1 MAINQRTLE
10 ETLAKFNQDH
20 QDAKESSFT
29 NSLMQQ
35 ISSMANKL
43 NALKM
48 VQALAPAST
57 MLSANNPYF
66 NPIMATAMASNAF
79 KNPGAHL
86 NQMNQYN
93 QLKGMRSVERKIQYD
108 NAWGDSAA
116 RTSIGLNNVGSTV
129 GITGSLV
136 KAAGMAGYMP
146 DVLHGVNPLTLMGL
160 MQGGKGTGTL
170 AAGLMGGPGSLGS
183 MIGAGAA
190 GGMPA
195 ALMGTMA
202 MLAMNM
208 AGGKLNSAMLNA
220 GSFAPKKFRADV
232 SLSLQNGHQLELEH
246 SSMVQIS
253 SQIKM
258 MTNQNMLSPGE
269 ALHANILMLIESHTS
284 VLGPILAELRNADEI
299 KNKSGGNAGQNV
311 ANDMF
316 GEDGLMTLRNQRG
329 TTRQPN
335 IFQRGLAKFAQ
346 TSLNLNS
353 IVDIFGQIGNTL
365 SGKSSVALFNDAN
378 RKQGDADANQ
388 EFSNKFG
395 VSVTFTQIIHTSAS
409 EVLDKANTFEAKQIS
424 ILAGVYELNR
434 FQAHELLSIRRD
446 GLGVDRPGHTG
457 ELARMRLQEAD
468 SPVEDSLLT
477 MIDEM
482 LGYIPLW
489 HTISGSA
496 KMVMAGYENVKEMV
510 TGGTNPFKEM
520 FKAIGRSI
528 TGTFST
534 VDHDEGSL
542 RATIGAT
549 KLSPSELMARY
560 LSGDYI
566 KQMTLL
572 VNFNREQAHYLKY
585 LANAEARKRGGRG
598 AFVSGPDHGEET
610 TLDEFSGN
618 LITSAQR
625 RKRDNDIGRK
635 LGEHLNSTQPQGLM
649 GLLLAPF
656 MSNRSRG
663 AMSERVAI
671 EDLGHVS
678 ELYNQFGNTRG
689 YRAGRVAG
697 RGFAKGTGDTGKAAP
712 GTSADHTGEK
722 PVGVV
727 HENEAVVPGI
737 DKKPSWF
744 RSILNSMLPS
754 SSPKAK
760 LTSTETANLIHSK
773 EVQESDHQN
782 NLIQTETQTGM
793 LGYLKKIFGV
803 NEEIAKNTKK
813 DPKKGGDW
821 ELADLMKLIALG
833 AGLATMIAYMDDIKK
848 FLGEQGLALA
858 AIASVL
864 GLKNIL
870 TKLPILGAMASGA
883 KGAIMN
889 AAAGTAM
896 GRAAGIHGPA
906 LPPMN
911 LADKIKTMAGSAV
924 QSGKEALGKGNA
936 FLSGGLKAAGRAGLM
951 GAAITGAFEFF
962 TQDDLNVD
970 GTPKS
975 FWDKLKFAGEKVL
988 GQTGT
993 LIGGAIGMG
1002 LGAMTPVPGGAL
1014 IGSIAGG
1021 LLGDYIQTKVVSW
1034 WDNYGKAKPTDKPL
1048 SFKDKAIKFL
1058 SSNVGAMI
1066 GGGIGVLIGTPG
1078 GPIGMT
1084 AGGII
1089 GAILGDKVQ
1098 TAVGNIVDGLSADKW
1113 DITKAL
1119 GGVADIGAGMIG
1131 AKLGFAIGGP
1141 MGALLGGVLTMLLW
1155 DGAKALWDKVTVDN
1169 NKPISNAETRAVMD
1183 ASLQVDKMQSDLAT
1197 LKNSRTLY
1205 ANNPNLSKDQKAKI
1219 LKGIDNAIKIK
1230 EGELSAA
1237 QDSLSKLNSDAYNK
1251 YQKEYTYGAKT
1262 DKFFTEKVLG
1272 RDGKELRGDKWAI
1285 NRLMSMK
1292 FSEAE
1297 ATSMIREARAQGMSP
1312 TALLAITSQEA
1323 GGKTKAINSNN
1334 KNGTI
1339 DYGMYQ
1345 FNGAAR
1351 LTDLSRR
1358 PELREDLKRLG
1369 IQPGNGNALGKA
1381 MLGDPI
1387 LQTKIMALDYKSRG
1401 GNITK
1406 YIKGYNPYDVKG
1418 TNQKFWN
1425 LNEANKHYDG
1435 ELITTPP
1442 TPVPDNKQ
1450 KTSTAK
1456 IKEQVKEQAQIQKDK
1471 QDMSQA
1477 THRELIEKIDAQNVL
1492 IASTNQQLA
1501 VSNEYSAAQAEQLAK
1516 LRQDQEQAK
1525 TLWDY
1530 IETVYKAP
1538 QFNDLQFAPI
1548 LAR

>member
-220 GSFAPKKFRADV
+220 GSFAPKKFRSDV

-253 SQIKM
+253 SQIKR

-395 VSVTFTQIIHTSAS
+395 ISVTFTQIIHTSAS

-610 TLDEFSGN
+610 SLDEFSGN

-678 ELYNQFGNTRG
+678 ELYNQFGNTSG

-848 FLGEQGLALA
+848 FLGDQGLALA

-911 LADKIKTMAGSAV
+911 LADKIKAMAGSAV

-962 TQDDLNVD
+962 TQDDLNAD

-1002 LGAMTPVPGGAL
+1002 LGAMIPVPGGAL

-1034 WDNYGKAKPTDKPL
+1034 WDNYGKAKPTDEPL
-1048 SFKDKAIKFL
+1048 SFKDKATKFL
-1058 SSNVGAMI
+1058 KGNLGAMI
-1066 GGGIGVLIGTPG
+1066 GGGIGMFIGAPGGLIG
-1078 GPIGMT
+1078 MA

-1098 TAVGNIVDGLSADKW
+1098 TAVTTIAEGLNPDKW
-1113 DITKAL
+1113 DIKKVL
-1119 GGVADIGAGMIG
+1119 GGTADIAAGMVG
-1131 AKLGFAIGGP
+1131 AKLGFALGGPGGALIGGI
-1141 MGALLGGVLTMLLW
+1141 LTMLLW
-1155 DGAKALWDKVTVDN
+1155 DGAKALWDNIIVEKNGNVKNLNGTPADMVDGVVSREQQQTEAQIRVEQDYLSRQNQHYSSNPYTKKAMAVPTGFGSSIYGLNGRQSGNLNKQNTLDMLSQVQRDQLEHLAEYVKGDVTVNSSKRDAFN
-1169 NKPISNAETRAVMD
+1169 MYTEMIKGKSAKVSFNSAHSDGNAVDISGSGLDQIKKLFQGKINFSDGLSKKE
-1183 ASLQVDKMQSDLAT
+1183 ASL
-1197 LKNSRTLY
+1197 
-1205 ANNPNLSKDQKAKI
+1205 
-1219 LKGIDNAIKIK
+1219 
-1230 EGELSAA
+1230 
-1237 QDSLSKLNSDAYNK
+1237 LNSSLLNK
-1251 YQKEYTYGAKT
+1251 MGFSTYDSSTNG
-1262 DKFFTEKVLG
+1262 
-1272 RDGKELRGDKWAI
+1272 
-1285 NRLMSMK
+1285 
-1292 FSEAE
+1292 
-1297 ATSMIREARAQGMSP
+1297 TSNLHL
-1312 TALLAITSQEA
+1312 TYL
-1323 GGKTKAINSNN
+1323 GGKTNLSSIENKRVANEALELIKSNINKSNLTPQEKTRRINSWQA
-1334 KNGTI
+1334 KFDAEMG
-1339 DYGMYQ
+1339 G
-1345 FNGAAR
+1345 
-1351 LTDLSRR
+1351 
-1358 PELREDLKRLG
+1358 
-1369 IQPGNGNALGKA
+1369 GKS
-1381 MLGDPI
+1381 
-1387 LQTKIMALDYKSRG
+1387 T
-1401 GNITK
+1401 NI
-1406 YIKGYNPYDVKG
+1406 PPSV
-1418 TNQKFWN
+1418 
-1425 LNEANKHYDG
+1425 G
-1435 ELITTPP
+1435 EVTTPP
-1442 TPVPDNKQ
+1442 TPVLDIKQ
-1450 KTSTAK
+1450 TSGTKAK
-1456 IKEQVKEQAQIQKDK
+1456 EILQEEVKIQKGNQEDYNRK
-1471 QDMSQA
+1471 WKENQEK
-1477 THRELIEKIDAQNVL
+1477 HYEKIVA
-1492 IASTNQQLA
+1492 A
-1501 VSNEYSAAQAEQLAK
+1501 VEKSAGATTYTAEQITQMAADQRAYHLS
-1516 LRQDQEQAK
+1516 QEQAK

-1538 QFNDLQFAPI
+1538 RFNDMQFAPI